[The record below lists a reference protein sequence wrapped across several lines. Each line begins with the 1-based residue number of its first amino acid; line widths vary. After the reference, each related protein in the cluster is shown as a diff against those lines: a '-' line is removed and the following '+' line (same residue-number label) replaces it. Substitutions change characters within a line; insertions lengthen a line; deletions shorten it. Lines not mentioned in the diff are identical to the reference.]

1 MIYALS
7 TQEQPNPR
15 HGREH
20 DGTLRTNHCQHYGA
34 FHSLEPS
41 FLSNTTS
48 VQVKSSLFHPIP
60 FIKNHH
66 EPARELDLILR
77 ACLPSCLLAC
87 VEVLWIKTGVSKRA
101 IMPICT
107 EEAFTRLDL
116 TWLDLGERLADRLQF
131 VPALKRSTP
140 IHPSTH
146 PPIKADPHVPSLE
159 RIWTIHLNT
168 NGRDALLIGAW
179 SAGGVLSII
188 QEKGTRKG
196 RK

>member
-1 MIYALS
+1 MHASFFPSLVTIYDLWSMIYALS

-116 TWLDLGERLADRLQF
+116 TWPGRETCRQTAVRTCF
-131 VPALKRSTP
+131 EAIHTHPP
-140 IHPSTH
+140 IHPSAH
-146 PPIKADPHVPSLE
+146 K
-159 RIWTIHLNT
+159 
-168 NGRDALLIGAW
+168 
-179 SAGGVLSII
+179 GGS
-188 QEKGTRKG
+188 TCS
-196 RK
+196 